1 MSDWERLCKFLG
13 TKFSGKKKIAQGKVL
28 LALVGDLNDTAL
40 TLMQKD
46 LSAVVH

>member
-1 MSDWERLCKFLG
+1 M
-13 TKFSGKKKIAQGKVL
+13 KKKIAQGKVL

-46 LSAVVH
+46 LNAVVH